1 MVEQRYRKPLV
12 GGSSPPIGSQNKKM
26 REYRSRLAE
35 VEEKKSVRSAFIFG
49 GLTLL
54 ILILAVVFGLPLF
67 SKFIGLFTK
76 NSSTS
81 QTNGNTAILLAPTLA
96 QLPEFTNQ
104 QSIVVKG
111 SAKPGST
118 IKVFFGDAT
127 DQVPA
132 DDSGNFAL
140 NVGLKKGKNVIYA
153 KVVDASGNES
163 PDSVH
168 YTVIFTNDAPK
179 LTVTSPT
186 DGQQFFGD
194 KQKTLNVQGQ
204 VDQDISVTINDR
216 IAIVDSSGKFSMN
229 YDLQQ
234 GDNQLKIIAKD
245 QAGNKKEIDLKVT
258 FNP

>member
-1 MVEQRYRKPLV
+1 
-12 GGSSPPIGSQNKKM
+12 M

-35 VEEKKSVRSAFIFG
+35 VEEKKSVRSALTFG

-54 ILILAVVFGLPLF
+54 IIILGVIFGIPLFAKFINLF
-67 SKFIGLFTK
+67 SK
-76 NSSTS
+76 NSTTS
-81 QTNGNTAILLAPTLA
+81 QINGNTTILLAPTLS

-111 SAKPGST
+111 SAKVGST
-118 IKVFFGDAT
+118 VKIFFGDSS
-127 DQVPA
+127 DQVST
-132 DDSGNFAL
+132 DDSGNFAT
-140 NVGLKKGKNVIYA
+140 NVGLKKGKNTIYA
-153 KVVDASGNES
+153 KVIDGSGNES

-168 YTVIFTNDAPK
+168 YTVTFTNDPPK
-179 LTVTSPT
+179 LTVTTPS
-186 DGQQFFGD
+186 DNQSFFGD
-194 KQKTLNVQGQ
+194 KQKTLGVQGQ
-204 VDQDISVTINDR
+204 VDPDITVTVNDR
-216 IAIVDSSGKFSMN
+216 IAIVDSSGKFSIN

>member
-12 GGSSPPIGSQNKKM
+12 GGSSPPIGSHM

-35 VEEKKSVRSAFIFG
+35 VEEKKSVRSALIFG

-54 ILILAVVFGLPLF
+54 IIIFGIIFGIPLF

-76 NSSTS
+76 NSATS
-81 QTNGNTAILLAPTLA
+81 QTNGNATILLAPTLS

-111 SAKPGST
+111 SAKVGST
-118 IKVFFGDAT
+118 VKIFFGDSSN
-127 DQVPA
+127 QISA
-132 DDSGNFAL
+132 DDSGNFAT
-140 NVGLKKGKNVIYA
+140 NVTLKKGKNNIYA
-153 KVVDASGNES
+153 KVVDNGGNES

-168 YTVIFTNDAPK
+168 YTVTFTNDPPK
-179 LTVTSPT
+179 LTVTSPS
-186 DGQQFFGD
+186 DGQSFFGD
-194 KQKTLNVQGQ
+194 KQKTLSVQGQ
-204 VDQDISVTINDR
+204 VDQNITVTVNDR
-216 IAIVDSSGKFSMN
+216 IAIVDSTGKFSIN

-234 GDNQLKIIAKD
+234 GENELKVVAKD
-245 QAGNKKEIDLKVT
+245 LAGNKKEIDLKVT